1 LCAWPTDSIG
11 SPDIHGHEKREP
23 EQSVNFITCHDGF
36 TSRTCS
42 LTIGSTTRPTA
53 RATAMARTTTEAGT
67 AAWKGPTDNPGYEKQ
82 RNRQVKNFL
91 TASTYCRTNETSW
104 FDWAV
109 VDRHADVHRFV
120 TLLNA
125 RRLLCDVEHEKERAS
140 LNEMLG
146 RAQKAWMT

>member
-1 LCAWPTDSIG
+1 VERADRQSRLREAAQ
-11 SPDIHGHEKREP
+11 SPGEELPD
-23 EQSVNFITCHDGF
+23 
-36 TSRTCS
+36 
-42 LTIGSTTRPTA
+42 
-53 RATAMARTTTEAGT
+53 
-67 AAWKGPTDNPGYEKQ
+67 
-82 RNRQVKNFL
+82 RQQHL
-91 TASTYCRTNETSW
+91 LQDNETSW

>member
-1 LCAWPTDSIG
+1 LQD
-11 SPDIHGHEKREP
+11 
-23 EQSVNFITCHDGF
+23 
-36 TSRTCS
+36 
-42 LTIGSTTRPTA
+42 
-53 RATAMARTTTEAGT
+53 
-67 AAWKGPTDNPGYEKQ
+67 
-82 RNRQVKNFL
+82 
-91 TASTYCRTNETSW
+91 NETSW

-146 RAQKAWMT
+146 RAQKAWHGVKLGQPNWPQCGGRRVIGKWSPS